1 LFINQALASANEN
14 GKFYL
19 KGRALT
25 WEGRIIAKLGND
37 TPLEAIQRVEAG
49 LETLTEL
56 ETSPDIAIGRLFL
69 GELYIQENQEKI
81 AFIHL
86 KAAETLFKEMGMDYW
101 IEETGKIMSHFG

>member
-14 GKFYL
+14 GELYL

-37 TPLEAIQRVEAG
+37 TPLEAIQRVEPG

-69 GELYIQENQEKI
+69 GNCIFKKI
-81 AFIHL
+81 KRKLRLSI
-86 KAAETLFKEMGMDYW
+86 
-101 IEETGKIMSHFG
+101 